1 MSDTLE
7 IPGELAAGAAA
18 IAAFHRALRAGELEA
33 CRDALGRCEL
43 ATGELAALN
52 CRLSEAFYYR
62 DRRED
67 AIDCAR
73 IAFELVPQQHAI
85 ADFCA
90 WLFSNCGRHQE
101 AAAAYERLIEGR
113 PLWAEGYRHASGSF
127 AIAGELDRAIG
138 HAVRACE
145 LEPGS
150 CEFAVHA
157 AGLLGL
163 AGRHQEAVVHLTR
176 AAGIAPG
183 EPGILRRLAAGVLA
197 MGQPEA
203 AIALARRAYALAPGD
218 RANALD
224 AAELLLRTQQFDE
237 AAEIIAARLVVDGE
251 DGAASRMLSAA
262 HLQRGRPHQAL
273 EAIDRALAA
282 TPTIAE
288 YHLHRGDLLYRLGRF
303 DEAAAAFD
311 RALALDPDNLAAR
324 RSQLTVYFD
333 SGRVRDALTVGGE
346 LIRAAPDN
354 EEYAQAMLQVL
365 NRRFETFDGDYVVLG
380 ERPARLSRPRD
391 AQPGWWAALATQG
404 RVVHAL
410 IIRETRTRF
419 GDSTLG
425 YGWALLEPILHIL
438 TLSLFFAVLMHGRPP
453 IGTQFFIFYYTG
465 LIPYHVFV
473 HTSSSMNF
481 AVTSNGSLL
490 QLPLVSTFDVIIARG
505 LLELVTDLLVAIV
518 LLAGFGALGL
528 GTMPDNLAGVVASIT
543 AIWVFACGCGFIN
556 AVITG
561 FFKSWDKIWNQVS
574 RILYFCSGI
583 FYVPGMMPDW
593 LRNILAWNPVLHG
606 IDWFRSSFFVDYDPH
621 WLDRTFL
628 VAAAVATLL
637 AGLALE
643 RAARHLL
650 YEPQ

>member
-1 MSDTLE
+1 LSDTLE
-7 IPGELAAGAAA
+7 LPAELEADAPGP
-18 IAAFHRALRAGELEA
+18 AAFDRALHAGELDA
-33 CRDALGRCEL
+33 CRDVLGRCEL
-43 ATGELAALN
+43 PARELAALN
-52 CRLSEAFYYR
+52 CRLSEAFFYR
-62 DRRED
+62 DRREA

-73 IAFELVPQQHAI
+73 IAFELHPRPQSI

-90 WLFSNCGRHQE
+90 WLFSNCGRHHE
-101 AAAAYERLIEGR
+101 AAAAYEQLIESR
-113 PLWAEGYRHASGSF
+113 PGWADGHRHASGSF
-127 AIAGELDRAIG
+127 AVAGELDRAIL
-138 HAVRACE
+138 HAIRACE

-157 AGLLGL
+157 GSLLAG
-163 AGRHQEAVVHLTR
+163 AGRHQEAFAYLTR
-176 AAGIAPG
+176 AGGIAPG
-183 EPGILRRLAAGVLA
+183 DPGVLRRLAAAALA
-197 MGQPEA
+197 TGQPEA
-203 AIALARRAYALAPGD
+203 AIALARRAYALAPCD

-224 AAELLLRTQQFDE
+224 AAELLLRAQLFDE
-237 AAEIIAARLVVDGE
+237 AARIIAARLAVDGE

-262 HLQRGRPHQAL
+262 HMQRGRLQEAI

-288 YHLHRGDLLYRLGRF
+288 YHLHRGDLLYRLGRL

-333 SGRVRDALTVGGE
+333 SGRVRDALSIGGE
-346 LIRAAPDN
+346 LIRSAPDN

-380 ERPARLSRPRD
+380 ERPARPSRRGYAP
-391 AQPGWWAALATQG
+391 PGWGAALATQG

-453 IGTQFFIFYYTG
+453 IGSQFFIFYYTG

-473 HTSSSMNF
+473 HTSSSMNY

-505 LLELVTDLLVAIV
+505 LLELVTDLLVAVV

-528 GTMPDNLAGVVASIT
+528 GTMPDNLAGVAASIA
-543 AIWVFACGCGFIN
+543 AIWVFGCGCGFIN

-561 FFKSWDKIWNQVS
+561 FCKSWDKIWNQMT

-593 LRNILAWNPVLHG
+593 LRNILAWNPVLHA

-628 VAAAVATLL
+628 VAAAVAALL
-637 AGLALE
+637 VGLALE
-643 RAARHLL
+643 RAARHRL